1 VEFGVVD
8 NGETELGIFDRTAT
22 PELET
27 S

>member
-8 NGETELGIFDRTAT
+8 NGETELGIIDRTAT